1 MSTHAPR
8 VTVAMPLYNGA
19 ATVARAIDSILQ
31 QTFRDFELV
40 LIDDGCSDNTIDIVR
55 SYTDPR
61 IQLIVHETNQGLAAT
76 RNHLVDQARGE
87 FIAWLDQDDWSHP
100 ERLARQVAAFEKN
113 TRLVLCGTWTELI
126 MDPPM
131 SRTRRAIGSLYERG
145 CTTNQDL
152 DAILIFRNPFATS
165 SMMVRRAIINLHQ
178 LKFDQDYAPAED
190 YKMWAELNTYG
201 DSARIPCTLTE
212 IWVYETGASSIGHA
226 QQIVGARQTRLDF
239 LHHKCFRLD
248 DKQIAAHLFL
258 TECSKAT
265 RTLEQLYAAAAW
277 LDQIQVINTQI
288 RAFDESAFRHC
299 CAERLAHLILHCAD
313 GYPRE
318 LHHFIRASRTT
329 KAMPIWAIHRIA
341 RAAVAR

>member
-19 ATVARAIDSILQ
+19 ATVARAIDSIVQ
-31 QTFRDFELV
+31 QTFTDFELV
-40 LIDDGCSDNTIDIVR
+40 LIDDGCIDNTIDIVR
-55 SYTDPR
+55 TYNDPR
-61 IQLIVHETNQGLAAT
+61 IRLIVHETNRGLAAT

-100 ERLARQVAAFEKN
+100 ERLARQVTAFEKN

-190 YKMWAELNTYG
+190 YKMWVELSTYG
-201 DSARIPCTLTE
+201 DSTRIPRTLTE
-212 IWVYETGASSIGHA
+212 IWVYETGASSIGHV
-226 QQIVGARQTRLDF
+226 QQIVGARQTRLNF

-248 DKQIAAHLFL
+248 DKQNATHIFL
-258 TECSKAT
+258 TECSKET

-277 LDQIQVINTQI
+277 LDQIQAINAQI
-288 RAFDESAFRHC
+288 HAFDESAFRDC
-299 CAERLAHLILHCAD
+299 CAERMAHLIWHCVD

-318 LHHFIRASRTT
+318 LHHLIRASQTA
-329 KAMPIWAIHRIA
+329 KAVPIWAIRQII
-341 RAAVAR
+341 RVAVAH